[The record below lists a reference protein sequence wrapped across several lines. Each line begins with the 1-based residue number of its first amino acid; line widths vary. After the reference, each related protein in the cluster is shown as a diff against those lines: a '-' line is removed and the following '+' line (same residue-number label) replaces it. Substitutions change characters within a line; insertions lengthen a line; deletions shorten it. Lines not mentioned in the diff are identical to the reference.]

1 MSKIKRQFHKTTHGT
16 SIPHTVYDTT
26 FASLVM
32 HAAAMIA
39 NDALSGAPQS
49 LKPTVKPKPTVTT
62 VAVPIAKDVNPKT
75 VNPTVQPIATKAKI
89 SNVRQSPQG
98 RNEMVPLTI
107 VHGSHDG
114 LSRRC
119 VSVIAGQ

>member
-1 MSKIKRQFHKTTHGT
+1 MTEGICQDDEDMACHISPFIICMSKIKRQFHKTTHGT

-75 VNPTVQPIATKAKI
+75 VNPTVQPIKKQRKRKSQTSAKALK
-89 SNVRQSPQG
+89 
-98 RNEMVPLTI
+98 
-107 VHGSHDG
+107 
-114 LSRRC
+114 
-119 VSVIAGQ
+119 